1 MTYFEALAETM
12 HFGKAANLA
21 NVTQPALS
29 AQIAEMEARLGCQ
42 LFERTGRRVRLSP
55 QGEALKPRIT
65 RILNEMRELE
75 AIARRGPGVLEGRFR
90 LGIIPTVAP
99 YLLPGLLGDLKRRF
113 PRLNLEIREAV
124 TGTLIDETASGSLD
138 AMLAADPLDHPALES
153 HALFEDRFYLAA
165 PSDDPDF
172 ITPPVPPESPHLE
185 RLLLLDEGH
194 CLRDQALAVCGEARP
209 VNMSNY
215 GATSL
220 GTLLQMVAHGIGIT
234 LIPEMAVAAESARSD
249 LKIVPF
255 TDPQPSR
262 TICLAWRRN
271 GLRAKECVLLAQVMQ
286 DGRDMAAARDA
297 VMPRAEPVF
306 SG

>member
-1 MTYFEALAETM
+1 MITITIRQMTYFEALAETL
-12 HFGKAANLA
+12 HFGRAANLA

-55 QGEALKPRIT
+55 QGEALRPRIA
-65 RILNEMRELE
+65 RILAETRELE
-75 AIARRGPGVLEGRFR
+75 AIARQGPGVLEGRFR
-90 LGIIPTVAP
+90 LGIIPTIAP
-99 YLLPGLLGDLKRRF
+99 YLLPGLLSDLRQRF

-124 TGTLIDETASGSLD
+124 TGTLIEETASGTLD
-138 AMLAADPLDHPALES
+138 AMLGADPLDHPALES
-153 HALFEDRFYLAA
+153 RALFEDRFFLAA

-172 ITPPVPPESPHLE
+172 IVPPVPPESPHLE

-194 CLRDQALAVCGEARP
+194 CLRDHALAVCGEAKP
-209 VNMSNY
+209 VNMSSY

-220 GTLLQMVAHGIGIT
+220 GTLLQMVAHGLGIT
-234 LIPEMAVAAESARSD
+234 LIPEMALAAENARSD

-255 TDPQPSR
+255 TEPQPSR

-271 GLRAKECVLLAQVMQ
+271 GLRAMECTVLAEVMEG
-286 DGRDMAAARDA
+286 GRRTAAA
-297 VMPRAEPVF
+297 
-306 SG
+306 